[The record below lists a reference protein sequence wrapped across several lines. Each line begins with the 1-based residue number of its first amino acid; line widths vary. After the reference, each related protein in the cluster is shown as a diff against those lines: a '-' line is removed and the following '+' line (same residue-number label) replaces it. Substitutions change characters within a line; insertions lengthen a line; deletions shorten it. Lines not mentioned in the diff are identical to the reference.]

1 MQLQHLSKLLVAI
14 VVFCPLACV
23 SPVYA
28 STNVVNN
35 ISISSNSGGNVA
47 KNGETIKGKLESSAD
62 ITTIINGEIV
72 EDVHKTSKGES
83 VHIEHTVVSNN
94 GSTTTSTHLDMQNAS
109 GSDVVA
115 HKKNDDDAINTKKA
129 STTIISNTDAVAKTN
144 NSLFTQI
151 TTSIFKK
158 IIYALSKLFKFQ

>member
-14 VVFCPLACV
+14 VAFCPLACV

-47 KNGETIKGKLESSAD
+47 KNGETIKGKSESSAD

-72 EDVHKTSKGES
+72 EDVHKTSKVES

-94 GSTTTSTHLDMQNAS
+94 GSTTTSAHLDMQNAS

-115 HKKNDDDAINTKKA
+115 HKKNDDAINTKKA

>member
-14 VVFCPLACV
+14 VVFSSIACINF
-23 SPVYA
+23 VYA

-47 KNGETIKGKLESSAD
+47 KNGETIKGKSESFAD

-83 VHIEHTVVSNN
+83 VYIEHTVVSNN
-94 GSTTTSTHLDMQNAS
+94 GSATTSTHLDMQNAS

-115 HKKNDDDAINTKKA
+115 HKKKNDDAKKA
-129 STTIISNTDAVAKTN
+129 STTIISNTDVVKKTN
-144 NSLFTQI
+144 TSLFAQI